1 MLAAQRAGEDVPGL
15 EAPELPPSCA
25 WLWSAF
31 LQLNATRGSNGMGPS
46 AIGPADL
53 LAWQQLRGL
62 ELTPWEVDT
71 LFALDNAAMRASA
84 DAQQAADAP
93 KGP

>member
-1 MLAAQRAGEDVPGL
+1 
-15 EAPELPPSCA
+15 
-25 WLWSAF
+25 
-31 LQLNATRGSNGMGPS
+31 MGPS